1 MSKQAKLP
9 VGIDSKKISGELF
22 TLTYGALVAELLRDL
37 ESPSEVNREL
47 DKMGYNIGLRMADD
61 LLSKNA
67 QIGRCTDMHQ
77 VAEVLAKV
85 ALRTYLGVSAQVS
98 NWSTSNDQFSLLIE
112 SNPLTEFVEIPP
124 ELSQELKLA
133 SFLLY
138 SQIICGAIRGALQ
151 MLHIEVQTA
160 IVNDL
165 NQNTEIRVKFTRILQ
180 ESVPP
185 GEEY

>member
-37 ESPSEVNREL
+37 ESPAEVNRQL
-47 DKMGYNIGLRMADD
+47 DKMGYNIGLRIADD
-61 LLSKNA
+61 LMAKNA

-77 VAEVLAKV
+77 VADVLAKV
-85 ALRTYLGVSAQVS
+85 ALRTYLGRVSAQVS
-98 NWSTSNDQFSLLIE
+98 GWSSSNDEFSLLIE
-112 SNPLTEFVEIPP
+112 SNPLTEFVEVPP
-124 ELSQELKLA
+124 ELAQELR
-133 SFLLY
+133 Y
-138 SQIICGAIRGALQ
+138 SQMICGAIRGALQ

-165 NQNTEIRVKFTRILQ
+165 NQNTEIRVKFIRILQ